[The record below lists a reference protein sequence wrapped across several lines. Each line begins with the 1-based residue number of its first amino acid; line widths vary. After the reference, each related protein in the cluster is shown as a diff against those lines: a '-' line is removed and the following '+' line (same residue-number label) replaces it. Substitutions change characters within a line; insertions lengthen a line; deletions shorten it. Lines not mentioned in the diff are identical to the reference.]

1 MAGDSASEN
10 PDSGTGAEPPTP
22 GSAPALSPWRFV
34 VVFGVVSLL
43 ADVVYEGARSITGPF
58 LGSLGA
64 GAVLVGVV
72 TGAGEA
78 AGLVLRLVSG
88 PAAERSG
95 RYWAWTIAGYGLT
108 VVAVPALALPVGL
121 AGACALVV
129 AERVGKAT
137 RSPAKDTL
145 LSHAGSPMGRGT
157 AFAVHEALDQAGAFA
172 GPLLV
177 AAAVALHGYAL
188 GFGILA
194 VPGLAVL
201 VVLVWLARRVPDPQ
215 GYEEGVG
222 RVPAPAP
229 ARGSVAL
236 RGVSP
241 LAGLGQVFWRYA
253 VFSAVTM
260 AGFATFGL
268 IGFHLVQAHL
278 VSPQAVPLV
287 YAGAMATDA
296 VAALATGRLF
306 DRWGLRVLVALPVLA
321 GAGTALAFAGS
332 LLPVLAGAAL
342 WGAAMGVQESTMR
355 AAVADLVPAARRPTA
370 YGAFAAVYGIA
381 WLVGG
386 AGLGALAGHA
396 HAALAPVVL
405 SVQAVALAALWWVV
419 SAADPRPG
427 QQADQR

>member
-1 MAGDSASEN
+1 M
-10 PDSGTGAEPPTP
+10 
-22 GSAPALSPWRFV
+22 
-34 VVFGVVSLL
+34 VFGVVSLL
-43 ADVVYEGARSITGPF
+43 ADAVYEGARSITGPF

-72 TGAGEA
+72 TSAGEA

-95 RYWAWTIAGYGLT
+95 RYWGWAIAGYGLT
-108 VVAVPALALPVGL
+108 VVAVPALALPVGP

-129 AERVGKAT
+129 AERVGKAA

-157 AFAVHEALDQAGAFA
+157 AFAVHEALDQTGVFV

-177 AAAVALHGYAL
+177 AGALAWSGYGA

-194 VPGLAVL
+194 LPGVGVL
-201 VVLVWLARRVPDPQ
+201 VVLVRLARRVPDPSV
-215 GYEEGVG
+215 YEDGAG
-222 RVPAPAP
+222 RVAAEVPATNSKAVR
-229 ARGSVAL
+229 AG
-236 RGVSP
+236 SP
-241 LAGLGQVFWRYA
+241 LAGLGRVFWRYA
-253 VFSAVTM
+253 MFSAVTM

-268 IGFHLVQAHL
+268 IGFHLVDAGL

-287 YAGAMATDA
+287 YAGAMAADA
-296 VAALATGRLF
+296 VAALVTGRLF
-306 DRWGLRVLVALPVLA
+306 DRWGLRVRVALPVLA
-321 GAGTALAFAGS
+321 GAGTALAFTGSVASALVAPALVGAG
-332 LLPVLAGAAL
+332 L

-355 AAVADLVPAARRPTA
+355 AAVADLVPASRRPTA
-370 YGAFAAVYGIA
+370 YGAFAAVYGLA

-386 AGLGALAGHA
+386 AGLGALYGHA

-405 SVQAVALAALWWVV
+405 GVQALAMAALWWVA
-419 SAADPRPG
+419 SAARPIG
-427 QQADQR
+427 GTTR

>member
-1 MAGDSASEN
+1 MAGDNAREHTGDAS
-10 PDSGTGAEPPTP
+10 GAGAERAAS
-22 GSAPALSPWRFV
+22 GRAAALSPWRFV

-43 ADVVYEGARSITGPF
+43 ADAVYEGARSITGPY

-88 PAAERSG
+88 PAAEWSG

-121 AGACALVV
+121 AGACVLVV

-157 AFAVHEALDQAGAFA
+157 AFAVHEALDQTGAFA

-177 AAAVALHGYAL
+177 AAAVAWHGYSL
-188 GFGILA
+188 GFAILA
-194 VPGLAVL
+194 VPGIAVMI
-201 VVLVWLARRVPDPQ
+201 VLLWLAHRVPDPRV
-215 GYEEGVG
+215 YEDGAERTPAETPALGSAAVRG
-222 RVPAPAP
+222 RA
-229 ARGSVAL
+229 
-236 RGVSP
+236 P
-241 LAGLGQVFWRYA
+241 LAGLGRVFWRYA

-268 IGFHLVQAHL
+268 IGFHLVEADL
-278 VSPQAVPLV
+278 LRPQAVPLV
-287 YAGAMATDA
+287 YAGAMAVDA

-306 DRWGLRVLVALPVLA
+306 DRWGLRVLVTLPVLA

-332 LLPVLAGAAL
+332 LFPVLAGAAL

-370 YGAFAAVYGIA
+370 YGAFAAVYGTA

-386 AGLGALAGHA
+386 AALGALYGHA
-396 HAALAPVVL
+396 HAALVPVVL
-405 SVQAVALAALWWVV
+405 SVQAVALAALWWVD
-419 SAADPRPG
+419 SAAAPNTRTT
-427 QQADQR
+427 A

>member
-1 MAGDSASEN
+1 MAGDNAREHTGDAS
-10 PDSGTGAEPPTP
+10 GAGAERAAS
-22 GSAPALSPWRFV
+22 GRAAALSPWRFV

-43 ADVVYEGARSITGPF
+43 ADAVYEGARSITGPY

-88 PAAERSG
+88 PATEWSG
-95 RYWAWTIAGYGLT
+95 RYWGWTIAGYGLT

-121 AGACALVV
+121 AGACVLVV

-157 AFAVHEALDQAGAFA
+157 AFAVHEALDQTGAFA

-177 AAAVALHGYAL
+177 AAAVAWHGYGL
-188 GFGILA
+188 GFAILA
-194 VPGLAVL
+194 VPGIAVMI
-201 VVLVWLARRVPDPQ
+201 VLLWLARRVPDPRV
-215 GYEEGVG
+215 YEAGAERTPAEPPAMGSAAVRG
-222 RVPAPAP
+222 RA
-229 ARGSVAL
+229 
-236 RGVSP
+236 P
-241 LAGLGQVFWRYA
+241 LAGLGRVFWRYA

-268 IGFHLVQAHL
+268 IGFHLVEADL
-278 VSPQAVPLV
+278 VRPQAVPLV
-287 YAGAMATDA
+287 YAGAMAVDA

-306 DRWGLRVLVALPVLA
+306 DRWGLRVLVTLPVLA

-332 LLPVLAGAAL
+332 LFPALAGAAL

-370 YGAFAAVYGIA
+370 YGAFAAVYGTA

-386 AGLGALAGHA
+386 AALGALYGHA
-396 HAALAPVVL
+396 HAALVPVVL
-405 SVQAVALAALWWVV
+405 SVQAVALAALWWVN
-419 SAADPRPG
+419 SAAAPDGRTT
-427 QQADQR
+427 A

>member
-1 MAGDSASEN
+1 M
-10 PDSGTGAEPPTP
+10 
-22 GSAPALSPWRFV
+22 LSPWRFV

-43 ADVVYEGARSITGPF
+43 ADAVYEGARSITGPF

-108 VVAVPALALPVGL
+108 VAAVPALALPVGL

-157 AFAVHEALDQAGAFA
+157 AFAVHEALDQTGAFA

-177 AAAVALHGYAL
+177 AAAVAWHGYGL

-194 VPGLAVL
+194 VPGLAVM
-201 VVLVWLARRVPDPQ
+201 VVLVWLARRVPDPRV
-215 GYEEGVG
+215 YEDGAG

-229 ARGSVAL
+229 ARA
-236 RGVSP
+236 RGVAP
-241 LAGLGQVFWRYA
+241 LAGLGRVFWRYA

-268 IGFHLVQAHL
+268 IGFHLVEAHL
-278 VSPQAVPLV
+278 MSPQAVPLV

-332 LLPVLAGAAL
+332 LLPVLTGAAL

-381 WLVGG
+381 WLAGG

-396 HAALAPVVL
+396 HAALVPVVL

-419 SAADPRPG
+419 AAADPMTGRR
-427 QQADQR
+427 ADQR

>member
-1 MAGDSASEN
+1 M
-10 PDSGTGAEPPTP
+10 
-22 GSAPALSPWRFV
+22 
-34 VVFGVVSLL
+34 VFGVVSLL
-43 ADVVYEGARSITGPF
+43 ADAVYEGARSITGPF

-95 RYWAWTIAGYGLT
+95 RYWGWTIAGYGLT

-145 LSHAGSPMGRGT
+145 LSHAGSPVGRGT
-157 AFAVHEALDQAGAFA
+157 AFAVHEALDQTGAFA

-177 AAAVALHGYAL
+177 AAAVAWHGYGL

-194 VPGLAVL
+194 LPGAAVL
-201 VVLVWLARRVPDPQ
+201 IVLVWLARRVPDPRV
-215 GYEEGVG
+215 YEDTAA
-222 RVPAPAP
+222 RIPAEIPAT
-229 ARGSVAL
+229 GSAAV
-236 RGVSP
+236 RRFKP
-241 LAGLGQVFWRYA
+241 LAGLGRVFWRYA

-268 IGFHLVQAHL
+268 IGFHLVEAGL
-278 VSPQAVPLV
+278 MRPQAVPLV
-287 YAGAMATDA
+287 YAGAMAVDA

-321 GAGTALAFAGS
+321 GTGTALAFAGS
-332 LLPVLAGAAL
+332 LGPVLAGAAL

-370 YGAFAAVYGIA
+370 YGAFAAVYGTA
-381 WLVGG
+381 WLIGG
-386 AGLGALAGHA
+386 AGLGALYGHA
-396 HAALAPVVL
+396 HAALVPVVV
-405 SVQAVALAALWWVV
+405 SVQAIALAALWWAV
-419 SAADPRPG
+419 SAAEPDG
-427 QQADQR
+427 TTTT

>member
-1 MAGDSASEN
+1 MADDNASEHIGDA
-10 PDSGTGAEPPTP
+10 PGTGAERAA
-22 GSAPALSPWRFV
+22 SALSPWRFV
-34 VVFGVVSLL
+34 MVFGVVSLL
-43 ADVVYEGARSITGPF
+43 ADAVYEGARSITGPF

-88 PAAERSG
+88 PAAEWSG
-95 RYWAWTIAGYGLT
+95 RYWGWTIAGYGLT

-145 LSHAGSPMGRGT
+145 LSHAGSSMGRGT
-157 AFAVHEALDQAGAFA
+157 AFAVHEALDQTGAFA

-177 AAAVALHGYAL
+177 AAAVAWHGYSL
-188 GFGILA
+188 GFAILA
-194 VPGLAVL
+194 VPGVAVL
-201 VVLVWLARRVPDPQ
+201 VVLVWLARRVPDARV
-215 GYEEGVG
+215 YEDGAG
-222 RVPAPAP
+222 RVPAEAST
-229 ARGSVAL
+229 AGSAAVRGRA
-236 RGVSP
+236 P
-241 LAGLGQVFWRYA
+241 LAGLGRVFWRYA

-268 IGFHLVQAHL
+268 IGFHLVEAHL
-278 VSPQAVPLV
+278 MSPQAVPLV

-296 VAALATGRLF
+296 MAALATGRLF

-332 LLPVLAGAAL
+332 LFPALAGAAL

-355 AAVADLVPAARRPTA
+355 AAVADLVPATRRPTA
-370 YGAFAAVYGIA
+370 YGAFAAVYGTA
-381 WLVGG
+381 WLGGG
-386 AGLGALAGHA
+386 AGLGALYGHA
-396 HAALAPVVL
+396 HAALVPVVL
-405 SVQAVALAALWWVV
+405 AVQAVALTALWWVN
-419 SAADPRPG
+419 SAAGLDDRPTG
-427 QQADQR
+427 

>member
-1 MAGDSASEN
+1 MAGDNASE
-10 PDSGTGAEPPTP
+10 PTGDAPGAGAERAIS
-22 GSAPALSPWRFV
+22 GSAAALSPWRFIM
-34 VVFGVVSLL
+34 VFGVVSLL
-43 ADVVYEGARSITGPF
+43 ADAVYEGARSITGPF

-95 RYWAWTIAGYGLT
+95 RYWGWTIAGYGLT

-157 AFAVHEALDQAGAFA
+157 AFAVHEALDQTGAFA

-177 AAAVALHGYAL
+177 AAAVAWHGYST
-188 GFGILA
+188 GFAILA
-194 VPGLAVL
+194 VPGVAVL
-201 VVLVWLARRVPDPQ
+201 IVLVWLARRVPDPRV
-215 GYEEGVG
+215 YEDGAE
-222 RVPAPAP
+222 RMPAEVPAT
-229 ARGSVAL
+229 GSVAV
-236 RGVSP
+236 RGFKP
-241 LAGLGQVFWRYA
+241 LAGLGRVFWRYA

-268 IGFHLVQAHL
+268 IGFHLVEADL
-278 VSPQAVPLV
+278 MRPQAVPLV
-287 YAGAMATDA
+287 YAGAMAVDA

-306 DRWGLRVLVALPVLA
+306 DRWGLRVLVVLPALA

-332 LLPVLAGAAL
+332 LGPVLAGAGL

-370 YGAFAAVYGIA
+370 YGAFAAVYGTA
-381 WLVGG
+381 WLIGG
-386 AGLGALAGHA
+386 AGLGALYGHA
-396 HAALAPVVL
+396 HAALVPVVVG
-405 SVQAVALAALWWVV
+405 VQAIALAALWWAI
-419 SAADPRPG
+419 SAAEPHG
-427 QQADQR
+427 TTTT

>member
-1 MAGDSASEN
+1 MPRNSTSGRTGDASGPGTER
-10 PDSGTGAEPPTP
+10 PTSGSVA
-22 GSAPALSPWRFV
+22 ALSPWRFV

-95 RYWAWTIAGYGLT
+95 RYWGWTIAGYGLT

-121 AGACALVV
+121 AGASALVI
-129 AERVGKAT
+129 AERIGKAA

-157 AFAVHEALDQAGAFA
+157 AFAVHEALDQTGAFA

-177 AAAVALHGYAL
+177 AAAVAWHGYGA
-188 GFGILA
+188 GFGVLTL
-194 VPGLAVL
+194 PGVAVL
-201 VVLVWLARRVPDPQ
+201 VVLVWLARRVPDPSL
-215 GYEEGVG
+215 YEDDAG
-222 RVPAPAP
+222 RSGAEAPA
-229 ARGSVAL
+229 ATSVAAV
-236 RGVSP
+236 RAGSP
-241 LAGLGQVFWRYA
+241 LAGLGRVFWRYA

-268 IGFHLVQAHL
+268 IGFHLVDADV
-278 VSPQAVPLV
+278 VSPQTVPLV
-287 YAGAMATDA
+287 YAGAMAADA
-296 VAALATGRLF
+296 VAALVTGRLF
-306 DRWGLRVLVALPVLA
+306 DRWGLRVLVVLPVLA
-321 GAGTALAFAGS
+321 GAGTALAFTGS
-332 LLPVLAGAAL
+332 PAPALAGAGL

-355 AAVADLVPAARRPTA
+355 AAVADLVPAPRRPTA
-370 YGAFAAVYGIA
+370 YGVFAAAYGIA
-381 WLVGG
+381 WLAGG
-386 AGLGALAGHA
+386 AGLGALYGHA
-396 HAALAPVVL
+396 PAALAPTVL
-405 SVQAVALAALWWVV
+405 SVQALALTALWWVV
-419 SAADPRPG
+419 SPAEPTGRTTG
-427 QQADQR
+427 